1 MANRELFQK
10 LYDHMVAKPETI
22 DMFDWIMHDRQG
34 SSYINPITL
43 NREVRT
49 CGTTRCAFGWIAAF
63 HDLEADPNEWARAQA
78 RKLLADD
85 EVEGFDVAHSPAE
98 AVVGAY
104 YLGIDID
111 DAYDLFFRTGNDE
124 IGQIVREYADGIR
137 E

>member
-10 LYDHMVAKPETI
+10 LYDHMVARPETI
-22 DMFDWIMHDRQG
+22 DMADWIMHDREG
-34 SSYINPITL
+34 SSFINPITL

-63 HDLEADPNEWARAQA
+63 HDPEADPTAWVCERMAS
-78 RKLLADD
+78 LLADGKVD
-85 EVEGFDVAHSPAE
+85 QCDVDTQPTE

-104 YLGIDID
+104 YLGIDVD
-111 DAYDLFFRTGNDE
+111 DAYDLFFRTGNDNV
-124 IGQIVREYADGIR
+124 GRIVREYADGIR